1 MNWVDW
7 IIVGVLFISMLMAFM
22 RGASREIIGICAWLF
37 GAYLAFIYTP
47 QWQGLLESQV
57 ETPEFRYLIVFLVIL
72 IIFLILGAL
81 LGKLLSNL
89 VKAIGLAGLDRL
101 LGIFFGLARGLLLVV
116 IFIMIAN
123 FTPMVKSPSWT
134 SSWFITHLKG
144 SADQMLV
151 WMEKSGFLPE
161 AQPQQR

>member
-1 MNWVDW
+1 
-7 IIVGVLFISMLMAFM
+7 MAFM

-47 QWQGLLESQV
+47 QLQSLLESQV

-81 LGKLLSNL
+81 LGKLLNNL
-89 VKAIGLAGLDRL
+89 VKALGLSGLDRL

-123 FTPMVKSPSWT
+123 YTPMVKSPSWN
-134 SSWFITHLKG
+134 SSWFIAHLKS
-144 SADQMLV
+144 SADQLLV
-151 WMEKSGFLPE
+151 WMENSGFLPE
-161 AQPQQR
+161 TQPQQR